1 MTKKSTPEWSFM
13 IRTEDIGDGVKTYR
27 LSADEDAYAG
37 LARRFDVMSLKD
49 VRAHVTV
56 QRRRGGSVFYIAG
69 SVSAIVTQACV
80 VTLDPV
86 ETAIEEPFES
96 YFAEGHQVISFPS
109 AVKSRGAD
117 ASDQPH
123 HHEIEILGDEE
134 SPEPVIDGQIDLGEL
149 CAQYLALAIPA
160 YPRAPHA
167 DDLLVQLNITQQDV
181 APETGPDDQPP
192 KKSPFAALKEW
203 KDRLGE

>member
-1 MTKKSTPEWSFM
+1 MTKKSAPEWSFV
-13 IRTEDIGDGVKTYR
+13 IRTEDIGDGIKTYR
-27 LSADEDAYAG
+27 LSADDDACAG

-56 QRRRGGSVFYIAG
+56 ERRRGGSVFFIAG

-86 ETAIEEPFES
+86 ETALDETFET

-109 AVKSRGAD
+109 AVKSRGAGHD
-117 ASDQPH
+117 DPPH
-123 HHEIEILGDEE
+123 HHEMEIFGEEE
-134 SPEPVIDGQIDLGEL
+134 SPEPVIEGQIDLGEL

-160 YPRAPHA
+160 YPRAGHA
-167 DDLLVQLNITQQDV
+167 DSLLAELNITQQDV
-181 APETGPDDQPP
+181 APETDSDGPSP